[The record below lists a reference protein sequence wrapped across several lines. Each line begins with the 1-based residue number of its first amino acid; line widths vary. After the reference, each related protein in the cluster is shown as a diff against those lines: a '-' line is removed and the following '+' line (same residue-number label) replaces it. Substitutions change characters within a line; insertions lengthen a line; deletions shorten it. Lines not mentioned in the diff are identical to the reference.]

1 MNLSRQTWHE
11 AGMGKVK
18 NSKGDFSRLQPPFS
32 EGSRVIKTACLVLN
46 KMEGVLLEATFLV

>member
-18 NSKGDFSRLQPPFS
+18 NSKGDFSRLQ

-46 KMEGVLLEATFLV
+46 KMEGVLLKATFLV